1 MTARVTVQEAVQKAR
16 MTINLPAT
24 CLMLLAWGQALMV
37 VPSGHAPWLVM
48 YLSAALGVLGWP
60 LSWLYRSVM
69 TPRWK
74 LWAYSGAGNVQEM
87 KAAAIAAKA
96 IAPDNSFFAKSEIC
110 SKAVRQEILRLEGRA

>member
-1 MTARVTVQEAVQKAR
+1 MTQRVTVEEAVAKAR

-24 CLMLLAWGQALMV
+24 CIMLLAWGQALVV
-37 VPSGHAPWLVM
+37 VPSGHAPWLFM
-48 YLSAALGVLGWP
+48 YLSAALGILGWP
-60 LSWLYRSVM
+60 LGWIYRSVM

-96 IAPDNSFFAKSEIC
+96 IAPENSFFEKTEIC
-110 SKAVRQEILRLEGRA
+110 SAETRREILRLQGRV